1 MRQGK
6 KKTTLVFLFLR
17 TKDILVFLVLL
28 SVSVLYKV
36 YLKSHSMNL
45 DNIANSHVDF
55 PYIKYIIALWR
66 LLLDIYSSEKFVY
79 PLRSFFCVSPAVS
92 LNELRTRLPW
102 PCEVQMD
109 VLVIRTFHCISN
121 AKDGDKHSTGRRVV

>member
-55 PYIKYIIALWR
+55 PYIKYIIAL
-66 LLLDIYSSEKFVY
+66 
-79 PLRSFFCVSPAVS
+79 
-92 LNELRTRLPW
+92 
-102 PCEVQMD
+102 
-109 VLVIRTFHCISN
+109 
-121 AKDGDKHSTGRRVV
+121 